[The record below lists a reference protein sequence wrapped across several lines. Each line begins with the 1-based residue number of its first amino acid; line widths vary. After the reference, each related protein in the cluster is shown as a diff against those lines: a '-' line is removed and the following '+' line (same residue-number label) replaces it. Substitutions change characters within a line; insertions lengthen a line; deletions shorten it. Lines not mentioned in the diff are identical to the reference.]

1 MLGTSARLRQVVDWR
16 AAIWAGIISG
26 LVALVAEML
35 LTLVLLDS
43 LWVVPRIIAS
53 LVLGH
58 GVLPPPA
65 SFHIGLVLL
74 ALLLT
79 LVLSILAACLLA
91 IIVHRWGLIV
101 GVLGGALFG
110 LALYAIAF
118 YGLALL
124 IPWLAP
130 YQSWPIAVALVLYGA
145 MAGGVYEGLEV
156 ERFVSDQP

>member
-1 MLGTSARLRQVVDWR
+1 M
-16 AAIWAGIISG
+16 
-26 LVALVAEML
+26 
-35 LTLVLLDS
+35 
-43 LWVVPRIIAS
+43 
-53 LVLGH
+53 
-58 GVLPPPA
+58 
-65 SFHIGLVLL
+65 
-74 ALLLT
+74 
-79 LVLSILAACLLA
+79 
-91 IIVHRWGLIV
+91 
-101 GVLGGALFG
+101 LGGALFG